1 MNFHN
6 NLSMNNEKLQYF
18 VSTLLLF
25 VVCHLRKISERL
37 KGTFICCNGSGVF
50 LKSKTFFASTRGNV
64 Q

>member
-18 VSTLLLF
+18 VSTFLLF
-25 VVCHLRKISERL
+25 VLCHLRKRFEGL
-37 KGTFICCNGSGVF
+37 KVTSICCNGSGVF
-50 LKSKTFFASTRGNV
+50 LKSKTSFASTRGTM